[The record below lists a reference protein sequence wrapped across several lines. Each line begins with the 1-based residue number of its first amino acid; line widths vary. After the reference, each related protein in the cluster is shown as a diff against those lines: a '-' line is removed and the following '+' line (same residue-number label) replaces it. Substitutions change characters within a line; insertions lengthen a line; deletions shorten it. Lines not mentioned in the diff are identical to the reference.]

1 MARKTSAK
9 LATYQRKRRFDR
21 TPEPAGA
28 SRTRRSNRLSFVVQ
42 RHDASHLH
50 YDFRLEWHGVL
61 KSWAVPKGP
70 SMDPADKR
78 LAVEVEDHPVEY
90 GGFEGTIPQG
100 EYGGGTVQ
108 IWDRGTWTPEDES
121 VDNGFAKGHL
131 RFSLEGE
138 RLHGGFSLVRL
149 KPRAR
154 EKRHNWLL
162 IKRDDS
168 QVEAGFRAGTFA
180 ESAKTGRTLEE
191 IAAHGP
197 TRPTRK
203 AKFTSMPGFVPPQ
216 LATLATDVPD
226 GGDWVHEIKLD
237 GYRLQCRVQKGH
249 AKVLTRSGL
258 DWTRKFPVIAKA
270 AATLPDGL
278 YDGEAVVLDREGR
291 SDFAALQQALEE
303 GGKAPLLFLFDLLHD
318 GTTDLRDRPLKE
330 RKAALLKRIKK
341 NDKVLRYVEHFT
353 TGGDAILKSACRLSL
368 EGVVSKQADSP
379 YRSGRNPLWL
389 KTKCRG
395 RDEFVIGGFTAGKKN
410 HGLGALLLGARRGDN
425 LVYLGRVGTGF
436 DGRKAAALLKLLRP
450 LARKTTPFHGRQPE
464 RTGDVTWATP
474 ELVAEVEYTGWT
486 GDGLLRQAS
495 YKALRED
502 KAAKD
507 VSEPAAKTQ
516 TTFSGIAISHP
527 EKKLW
532 PADDITKGD
541 FAAYIDRIA
550 PLLLPQVANRPLS
563 LLRAPDGIDKPTFF
577 QRHRSPGMST
587 LVQPV
592 KIAGTEKPYLA
603 VKDAAGLVALAQF
616 GVIELH
622 PWGATLRNIER
633 PDLITIDLDPGEKV
647 KFEAVVMAA
656 QLVRQRLEALDLPAF
671 LKSTGG
677 KGLHVVVPLKPRA
690 EWPEVKTFARAF
702 AHSLAA
708 EAPEAF
714 TATMSKKLRQGKI
727 FIDYLRNERSATAI
741 AAYSV
746 RARPGAPVAVPLPW
760 DDLEDFRPGQW
771 TLRDA
776 ARLLQRRDPWADFD
790 QARKTLNAAIQ
801 KKLIKNR

>member
-1 MARKTSAK
+1 
-9 LATYQRKRRFDR
+9 
-21 TPEPAGA
+21 
-28 SRTRRSNRLSFVVQ
+28 
-42 RHDASHLH
+42 
-50 YDFRLEWHGVL
+50 
-61 KSWAVPKGP
+61 
-70 SMDPADKR
+70 MDPADKR

-90 GGFEGTIPQG
+90 GSFEGTIPEG

-108 IWDRGTWTPEDES
+108 VWDRGTWTPEDES
-121 VDNGFAKGHL
+121 VDKGFAKGHL
-131 RFSLEGE
+131 RFSLDGE

-149 KPRAR
+149 KPRGR
-154 EKRHNWLL
+154 EKRTNWLL
-162 IKRDDS
+162 IKGNDTEAEVGFK
-168 QVEAGFRAGTFA
+168 VEAHA
-180 ESAKTGRTLEE
+180 ESAKTGRTLKE
-191 IAAHGP
+191 IAA
-197 TRPTRK
+197 RK
-203 AKFTSMPGFVPPQ
+203 AAKPKAAKAKPSASTLPGFVPPQ

-226 GGDWVHEIKLD
+226 GANWVHEIKLD
-237 GYRLQCRVQKGH
+237 GYRLQCRVLDGK

-258 DWTRKFPVIAKA
+258 DWTQKFPAIAKA
-270 AATLPDGL
+270 VAALPDGI

-303 GGKAPLLFLFDLLHD
+303 GGKSPQLYLFDLLHD
-318 GTTDLRDRPLKE
+318 GTEDLRDRPLKE
-330 RKAALLKRIKK
+330 RKAALFKRIKK

-368 EGVVSKQADSP
+368 EGVVSKQVDAP
-379 YRSGRNPLWL
+379 YRSGRSPSWL

-395 RDEFVIGGFTAGKKN
+395 RDEFVIGGFTAGKKD
-410 HGLGALLLGARRGDN
+410 HGLGALLLGARRGNN

-436 DGRKAAALLKLLRP
+436 DGRKAMALLKLLRP
-450 LARKTTPFHGRQPE
+450 LARKSTPFHGRQAE
-464 RTGDVTWATP
+464 RTSDVTWVSP

-502 KAAKD
+502 KAADD
-507 VSEPAAKTQ
+507 VSEPAATAQ

-527 EKKLW
+527 ERKLW
-532 PADDITKGD
+532 PAEGITKGD
-541 FAAYIDRIA
+541 LAAYIDRIA
-550 PLLLPQVANRPLS
+550 PLLLPFVANRPLS

-577 QRHRSPGMST
+577 QRHRSPGMSA

-592 KIAGTEKPYLA
+592 NIEGTDKPYLM

-616 GVIELH
+616 GAIELH
-622 PWGATLRNIER
+622 PWGATMRNIEK
-633 PDLITIDLDPGEKV
+633 PDVITIDLDPDEKV

-656 QLVRQRLEALDLPAF
+656 QLVRQRLAALDLPTF

-677 KGLHVVVPLKPRA
+677 KGLHVIVPLKPRA
-690 EWPEVKTFARAF
+690 DWTEVKTFARAF
-702 AHSLAA
+702 AESLAA

-746 RARPGAPVAVPLPW
+746 RARPGAPVAVPLSW
-760 DDLEDFRPGQW
+760 DEIDDFRPGQW

-790 QARKTLNAAIQ
+790 KARVALSAKIQ
-801 KKLIKNR
+801 NKLTKGR